1 MQSSRWEVVNYLQQ
15 LCSNDVNIPIGSIVH
30 TGMQNERGGY
40 ENDCILVRQ
49 AENSY
54 FMVSPTSQQT
64 RIYQWMSR
72 HLPADHSVGLNDVTS
87 KYTVINLVGPKA
99 TGLLSELSNSDI
111 NLSPF
116 TYKVI
121 SLYRFLVNI
130 SAAIDRFITFI
141 YINFIFLIE
150 CKCSLC
156 F

>member
-15 LCSNDVNIPIGSIVH
+15 LCSNDINIPIGSIVH

-72 HLPADHSVGLNDVTS
+72 
-87 KYTVINLVGPKA
+87 
-99 TGLLSELSNSDI
+99 
-111 NLSPF
+111 
-116 TYKVI
+116 
-121 SLYRFLVNI
+121 
-130 SAAIDRFITFI
+130 
-141 YINFIFLIE
+141 
-150 CKCSLC
+150 
-156 F
+156 

>member
-1 MQSSRWEVVNYLQQ
+1 MQSSCWEVVNYLQQ

-72 HLPADHSVGLNDVTS
+72 
-87 KYTVINLVGPKA
+87 
-99 TGLLSELSNSDI
+99 
-111 NLSPF
+111 
-116 TYKVI
+116 
-121 SLYRFLVNI
+121 
-130 SAAIDRFITFI
+130 
-141 YINFIFLIE
+141 
-150 CKCSLC
+150 
-156 F
+156 

>member
-15 LCSNDVNIPIGSIVH
+15 LCSNDANIPVGNIVH

-72 HLPADHSVGLNDVTS
+72 
-87 KYTVINLVGPKA
+87 
-99 TGLLSELSNSDI
+99 
-111 NLSPF
+111 
-116 TYKVI
+116 
-121 SLYRFLVNI
+121 
-130 SAAIDRFITFI
+130 
-141 YINFIFLIE
+141 
-150 CKCSLC
+150 
-156 F
+156 

>member
-72 HLPADHSVGLNDVTS
+72 
-87 KYTVINLVGPKA
+87 
-99 TGLLSELSNSDI
+99 
-111 NLSPF
+111 
-116 TYKVI
+116 
-121 SLYRFLVNI
+121 
-130 SAAIDRFITFI
+130 
-141 YINFIFLIE
+141 
-150 CKCSLC
+150 
-156 F
+156 